1 MQSILKNL
9 EALASLLLATTC
21 LCEPLSCAICIVLT
35 LLLELDGPALEV
47 GVKFEHDQGKAETRG
62 DQQARYK
69 EIDHE

>member
-9 EALASLLLATTC
+9 EAETGLLLAATC
-21 LCEPLSCAICIVLT
+21 LCEPLSCVIRIVLT
-35 LLLELDGPALEV
+35 LLVELDGPALEV
-47 GVKFEHDQGKAETRG
+47 GVKFEHDQCQTETCG